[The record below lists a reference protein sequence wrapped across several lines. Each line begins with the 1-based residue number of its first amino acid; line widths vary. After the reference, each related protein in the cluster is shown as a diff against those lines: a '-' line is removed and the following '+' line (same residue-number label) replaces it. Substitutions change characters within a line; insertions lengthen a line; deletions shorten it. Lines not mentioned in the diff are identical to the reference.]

1 MTAPKSENLQNIRAR
16 FEAKTGTT
24 LPKRRSSRR
33 AAVMVLALAAT
44 VCCLAGAAMAASIF
58 SSLDGDELSL
68 GSKYEGNGVV
78 KISVVNKSDKIL
90 NLQPKIKLVRWSDSE
105 EILSAS
111 GGELFGGS
119 EIPAQ
124 SERSFTVDISGAC
137 SVDELEKPGES
148 YYFVLTN
155 NGFVFGQDWHCSVD
169 FSGAAPSAPIYP
181 LPELPEET
189 EYAVEPE
196 LEKYFSGHLSSYEEL
211 RQRNREYYSVCE
223 ALLLEKGIS
232 PVRAVSP
239 ALIPGAKNPEGSYP
253 TLDCG
258 GLEEA
263 LDPAAFCVGWHS
275 TDVYGLPVGASSE
288 EKALTVGTFL
298 PLEEGETDGGA
309 ELPLVYIMSY
319 PAKEAAPESFALIH
333 GRLWSF
339 EELEPYRVYES
350 SEFVSYDVTELL
362 APDPRENAQYTAK
375 QSGAIC
381 GEAELARVERVYDC
395 FHNAAV
401 LGQRLRG

>member
-44 VCCLAGAAMAASIF
+44 VCCLAGAAMAVSIF

-68 GSKYEGNGVV
+68 GSEYEGNGVV
-78 KISVVNKSDKIL
+78 KINVINKSDKKL
-90 NLQPKIKLVRWSDSE
+90 NLQSKLKLVRWSDSE
-105 EILSAS
+105 ELISSS
-111 GGELFGGS
+111 GGELFGGG

-124 SERSFTVDISGAC
+124 SEQSFTVDISGAY
-137 SVDELEKPGES
+137 SVDELEKSGEQ
-148 YYFVLTN
+148 YYLVLTN

-169 FSGAAPSAPIYP
+169 FSAAVQSAPVYHA
-181 LPELPEET
+181 PELPEEAA
-189 EYAVEPE
+189 YAVEPE
-196 LEKYFSGHLSSYEEL
+196 LEKYFSGPLSSYEEL
-211 RQRNREYYSVCE
+211 RQRNGKYYSACE
-223 ALLLEKGIS
+223 ELLLKKGIS
-232 PVRAVSP
+232 PVSAVSP
-239 ALIPGAKNPEGSYP
+239 KLIPGAKNPEGSYP
-253 TLDCG
+253 TLDFD
-258 GLEEA
+258 GLGEA
-263 LDPAAFCVGWHS
+263 IDPSSLCVSWHS
-275 TDVYGLPVGASSE
+275 TDVYGLPVGASSG

-298 PLEEGETDGGA
+298 PLEEVETDGGT

-319 PAKEAAPESFALIH
+319 PAGEAIPENFALIR

-339 EELEPYRVYES
+339 GELEPYRVYES

-362 APDPRENAQYTAK
+362 APDPRGNAQYAAK

-381 GEAELARVERVYDC
+381 GEMELERVDRVYDY
-395 FHNAAV
+395 FHSAAE